1 MESSKTNVSRSSHF
15 LSVFISIF
23 MLFLKFYIEFRCII
37 NTYDIGSLKK
47 KKAMKLPNEV
57 PNKDVAF
64 MRFTEDS
71 RGLAILSKEPDAF
84 LTIFYFDKSE
94 TIIVGRVSNGNQT
107 GLTADVIACNLSD
120 TGLVAVAGMT
130 NEILHSVPLI
140 IPMVCFREIY
150 IQIIV
155 TPR

>member
-1 MESSKTNVSRSSHF
+1 
-15 LSVFISIF
+15 
-23 MLFLKFYIEFRCII
+23 
-37 NTYDIGSLKK
+37 
-47 KKAMKLPNEV
+47 
-57 PNKDVAF
+57 

-130 NEILHSVPLI
+130 NEILHFYTDNTNGLFQGDLHSNYCHAKIKALVLL
-140 IPMVCFREIY
+140 E
-150 IQIIV
+150 Q
-155 TPR
+155 

>member
-1 MESSKTNVSRSSHF
+1 
-15 LSVFISIF
+15 
-23 MLFLKFYIEFRCII
+23 
-37 NTYDIGSLKK
+37 
-47 KKAMKLPNEV
+47 
-57 PNKDVAF
+57 

-140 IPMVCFREIY
+140 IPMVCSREIY